1 MFGEVSAMYRVVR
14 TAVTLAFAT
23 ALVVSAAGCDVTKS
37 ENPTSPSVAGAI
49 AGVNITTPALVD
61 PPAGKRFDVTQL
73 PVTLTVQNSSTN
85 GQRTVK
91 YVFDVASDA
100 AFTAKVID
108 AASVTQ
114 GDNGQTKYTIDKG
127 LEAGKTYYW
136 RAKAD
141 DGANQSAPAAAKD
154 FAVYTLSIS
163 TPVQIYPTANMKVAA
178 SEAPVTLTIQNSTT
192 NGERALRYIFEVA
205 TDPSFNTRVYGV
217 EVASGGND
225 RTQLRV
231 DTTLEYA
238 RIYYWRARATD
249 GVAQSAWS
257 NAYGFSVDA
266 PVVVTPPS
274 TPTTPSGGGS
284 TPAANDAIDLR
295 SVTWALGENL
305 TNWAVT
311 STMTGGGWSN
321 GELCTPH
328 TMAGRWPTAPFFGD
342 YGTLIEGNQ
351 IVFAK
356 IGGKWYGG
364 SGEWLRPGQTCKGVP
379 SNMGPDTFYNAS
391 GPLSYWIPQSGE
403 WYGLAVSM
411 PSRAGVQ
418 TGTER
423 SNVILVQWR

>member
-1 MFGEVSAMYRVVR
+1 MYRVVR
-14 TAVTLAFAT
+14 AALTLASAIM
-23 ALVVSAAGCDVTKS
+23 LVVSAAGCDVTKS

-49 AGVNITTPALVD
+49 AGVAITAPTLLD
-61 PPAGKRFDVTQL
+61 PPAGKRFEVTQL

-91 YVFDVASDA
+91 YVFEVASDA
-100 AFTAKVID
+100 AFTTKVID
-108 AASVTQ
+108 PVTVNQ
-114 GDNGQTKYTIDKG
+114 GDSGQTKYTVDKG

-141 DGANQSAPAAAKD
+141 DGANQSSVAAAKD
-154 FAVYTLSIS
+154 FAVYALSIS
-163 TPVQIYPTANMKVAA
+163 TPVLIYPTANQKVA
-178 SEAPVTLTIQNSTT
+178 STEVPVTLTIQNSTT
-192 NGERALRYIFEVA
+192 NGERALRYIVEVA
-205 TDPSFNTRVYGV
+205 TDPNFNTRIYGV
-217 EVASGGND
+217 EVAAGGND

-231 DTTLEYA
+231 DTALEYS

-257 NAYGFSVDA
+257 GSTGFSVDA

-274 TPTTPSGGGS
+274 PAPPPGGGS

-295 SVTWALGENL
+295 SVTWAVGENL

-342 YGTLIEGNQ
+342 YGTLVEGNQ

-379 SNMGPDTFYNAS
+379 AHMGPDTFYNAS
-391 GPLSYWIPQSGE
+391 GPLSQWIPQSGE
-403 WYGLAVSM
+403 WYGLAVST
-411 PSRAGVQ
+411 PSRVGQWTTA
-418 TGTER
+418 ER